1 MIFPL
6 RKFYA
11 TESPRFHQASAQTRT
26 QRVAECAYAA
36 AAQLRHDY
44 GVIGPPLFNNFLVN
58 LGIRK
63 RGLCFQWAEDLL
75 VQLDAL
81 KLRTL
86 QVHWAE
92 ARAGSLREHNG
103 VVVTAKGQP
112 FREGIILD
120 CWRHSGHLFWSLLA
134 TDHSPDLRIYGT
146 QTLGLCATQV
156 CDLCSL
162 QTATTVDPQPE
173 GGYYASVAFQF
184 QPARSALSANDN
196 CSRSLTSSTFH
207 LPSTFSR

>member
-11 TESPRFHQASAQTRT
+11 TELPRFHQASAQTRA

-92 ARAGSLREHNG
+92 ARAGSLREHNC
-103 VVVTAKGQP
+103 VVGHGQRP
-112 FREGIILD
+112 AVSR
-120 CWRHSGHLFWSLLA
+120 RNHSRLLA
-134 TDHSPDLRIYGT
+134 PLRPFI
-146 QTLGLCATQV
+146 LV
-156 CDLCSL
+156 
-162 QTATTVDPQPE
+162 
-173 GGYYASVAFQF
+173 
-184 QPARSALSANDN
+184 PA
-196 CSRSLTSSTFH
+196 CH
-207 LPSTFSR
+207 

>member
-1 MIFPL
+1 MVFPL

-11 TESPRFHQASAQTRT
+11 TELPRFHQASAQTRA

-92 ARAGSLREHNG
+92 ARAGSLREHNC

-134 TDHSPDLRIYGT
+134 TDHYLPTCGSMEHRPWV
-146 QTLGLCATQV
+146 CAPHRSVTCV
-156 CDLCSL
+156 HCRPPL
-162 QTATTVDPQPE
+162 Q
-173 GGYYASVAFQF
+173 
-184 QPARSALSANDN
+184 
-196 CSRSLTSSTFH
+196 
-207 LPSTFSR
+207 